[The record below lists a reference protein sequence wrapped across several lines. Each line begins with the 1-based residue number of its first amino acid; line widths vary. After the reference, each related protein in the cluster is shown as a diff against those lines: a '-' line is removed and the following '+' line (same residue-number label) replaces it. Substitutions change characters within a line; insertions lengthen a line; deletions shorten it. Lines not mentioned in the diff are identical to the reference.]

1 MSRLVITKTVL
12 VPAGGGQVA
21 KTFTAGQ
28 VVELSG
34 AELTALTTA
43 GGTTRNTTSATARDQ
58 LGEAFGVS
66 N

>member
-1 MSRLVITKTVL
+1 MSRVVITKTVL
-12 VPAGGGQVA
+12 VPATAGQVA
-21 KTFTAGQ
+21 HTLTAGQ
-28 VVELSG
+28 VVEVSG
-34 AELTALTTA
+34 AEATAIATA